1 MARATAPG
9 AALIQFFG
17 GIHEVY
23 FPYVLMRP
31 RLILATIAGGMTGIF
46 INVLFGSG
54 LRAPAAPGSIF
65 AVYAQTASGSFLGVT
80 LSVIGAATV
89 AFVVAGF
96 LLKTDKGD
104 WGEADLQVATQSMV
118 AMKGKE
124 SVASRRW

>member
-1 MARATAPG
+1 MGLLLAYSVFGRGMARATAPG
-9 AALIQFFG
+9 AAIIQFFG

-31 RLILATIAGGMTGIF
+31 RLVLAMIAGGMTGIF

-65 AVYAQTASGSFLGVT
+65 AVYAQTASGSYLGVT

-89 AFVVAGF
+89 AFAVAGV
-96 LLKTDKGD
+96 LLRAGQ
-104 WGEADLQVATQSMV
+104 GRL
-118 AMKGKE
+118 GGG
-124 SVASRRW
+124 RP